1 MIYSGSGEPMAKVH
15 VSPGIERAVNYV
27 SGYGTWLLLDGSASL
42 GNKAAEG
49 KH

>member
-1 MIYSGSGEPMAKVH
+1 MARVH
-15 VSPGIERAVNYV
+15 VSPGMETAVNYV
-27 SGYGTWLLLDGSASL
+27 GGYGTWLLLDGPTSR